1 MWSFAQ
7 GDMDA
12 AFRDAPVVIE
22 RTYRQQRLIPAAME
36 PRAVVCSC
44 VGGEFTLWSATQ
56 IPHVLRV
63 MLALVTGIPE
73 QSIRVIAPDVGGGF
87 GSKLQVTAE
96 EVLAVLIARKLGRPV
111 KWTESRSEGN
121 MTVHHGRDQWQ
132 RIRIAADR
140 DGRLRGLD
148 VDLLADMGAY
158 LMLVTPGVP
167 LLGAFMFPAIYKMDA
182 YSFQL
187 HRGLHHQDADRRLPR
202 RGPPGGHLRHR
213 ADDGRARRANW
224 AWTRWSVRERN
235 WIKHEEFPFTTIAGL
250 TYDSGNY
257 EAATARAKELFGY
270 DELRKEQEQR
280 RASGDPVQLGIGIS
294 TFTEMCGLAP
304 SRVLGSLAYGAG
316 GWEHASIRML
326 PTGKVEVVTG
336 SSAHGQGHETAWSQI
351 VADQLGVPFEDI
363 RVLHGDTQISPKGMD
378 TYGSRSLAV
387 GGMALVSACD
397 KVVEKAKVIAAGMLE
412 ASADDLEW
420 TPGRFAVRGD
430 PDKGV
435 TIGEIA
441 LATFAAHNLPDGV
454 EPSIDAEATYDPD
467 NFSFPHGTHLCATE
481 VDTET
486 GFVKIR
492 SYVAV
497 DDVGAVVNPLIV
509 EGQVHGG
516 LAQGIAQA
524 LYEEAVYDDD
534 GNLVTSTLADYLVP
548 SAADLP
554 SYVTDRTESR
564 AANRARRQGRRRG
577 GHDRLDPRGGQRDRR
592 RAAAARHQRR
602 RDALHAGAGVAGH
615 PGRPGRRAGQRGR
628 AARGP
633 AERPDPGP
641 QPAGHRHP
649 RPERRRGMIP
659 AKFDYVRPGSLDEA
673 VRALAGGGDDAKVI
687 AGGQSLLPLLRLR
700 LAYPELLVDVGGLDE
715 LRGVT
720 DAGDALV
727 IGARTTLYQLVRDPL
742 VAEHCGLLAQAASV
756 VADPAV
762 RHRATLGGAL
772 AHADPAGDLPAVVAG
787 ARRRPGRPGP
797 RRRARDR
804 RGGLLR
810 RLPDHEP
817 GAGRDPD
824 RGPGAQARTGLGL
837 PVREVPPD
845 RAGLGDRR
853 RGRAGPAV
861 QRVRRRGQDRAHQH
875 GLDAAAR
882 HGRGKRRGRSA
893 RPAGTRCA
901 PRRPARTRAR
911 TRRVTC
917 TAHPTTGGTWPG
929 C

>member
-1 MWSFAQ
+1 MTAQTDEAQAATVEFGRARLRKEDERLITGQTNWTDNIQLPGMLHIAFLRSPYAHARITSVDVSAARTEPGVIAAYAGADFAAEQGSLPCAWPVTPDIVIPAHPPMATEEVRYVGEAVACVVARDRYAAADALAAIEVDYEELPPVLDMRQAIQPDSPKVHETGNESFDFVFAN

-22 RTYRQQRLIPAAME
+22 RYYRQQRLIPAAME

-73 QSIRVIAPDVGGGF
+73 QNIRVIAPDVGGGF

-96 EVLAVLIARKLGRPV
+96 EVLAMLITRKLGRPV

-132 RIRIAADR
+132 TLRMAADR
-140 DGRLRGLD
+140 DGRIRGFE

-167 LLGAFMFPAIYKMDA
+167 ILGALMFPAIYKMDA
-182 YSFQL
+182 YSFRC
-187 HRGLHHQDADRRLPR
+187 RGIFTTKMPTDAY
-202 RGPPGGHLRHR
+202 RG
-213 ADDGRARRANW
+213 AGRPEATFGVERMMDELA
-224 AWTRWSVRERN
+224 AELGLDPFEVRERN
-235 WIKHEEFPFTTIAGL
+235 WIKHEEFPFTTIANL

-257 EAATARAKELFGY
+257 EAATAKAKELFGY
-270 DELRKEQEQR
+270 DELRKEQELR
-280 RASGDPVQLGIGIS
+280 RASGDPVQLGIGVS

-304 SRVLGSLAYGAG
+304 SRVLGAFAYGAG

-397 KVVEKAKVIAAGMLE
+397 KVVEKSKVIAAGLLE

-420 TPGRFAVRGD
+420 TPGRFSVRGD

-435 TIGEIA
+435 TIAEIA

-454 EPSIDAEATYDPD
+454 EPSIDADATYDPD

-497 DDVGAVVNPLIV
+497 DDIGTVVNPMIV
-509 EGQVHGG
+509 DGQVHGG

-524 LYEEAVYDDD
+524 LYEEAVYDDA
-534 GNLVTSTLADYLVP
+534 GNLITATLADYLIP
-548 SAADLP
+548 SASDLP

-564 AANRARRQGRRRG
+564 AANRLGVKG
-577 GHDRLDPRGGQRDRR
+577 VGE
-592 RAAAARHQRR
+592 
-602 RDALHAGAGVAGH
+602 AGT
-615 PGRPGRRAGQRGR
+615 
-628 AARGP
+628 
-633 AERPDPGP
+633 
-641 QPAGHRHP
+641 
-649 RPERRRGMIP
+649 
-659 AKFDYVRPGSLDEA
+659 
-673 VRALAGGGDDAKVI
+673 I
-687 AGGQSLLPLLRLR
+687 AS
-700 LAYPELLVDVGGLDE
+700 
-715 LRGVT
+715 T
-720 DAGDALV
+720 
-727 IGARTTLYQLVRDPL
+727 
-742 VAEHCGLLAQAASV
+742 
-756 VADPAV
+756 
-762 RHRATLGGAL
+762 
-772 AHADPAGDLPAVVAG
+772 PAVVNAIVDALRPLGIADVAMPCTPERVWRAIQDARG
-787 ARRRPGRPGP
+787 A
-797 RRRARDR
+797 D
-804 RGGLLR
+804 
-810 RLPDHEP
+810 
-817 GAGRDPD
+817 
-824 RGPGAQARTGLGL
+824 QASAA
-837 PVREVPPD
+837 E
-845 RAGLGDRR
+845 
-853 RGRAGPAV
+853 
-861 QRVRRRGQDRAHQH
+861 QH
-875 GLDAAAR
+875 AAR
-882 HGRGKRRGRSA
+882 QSDQTQGNSPQGV
-893 RPAGTRCA
+893 GT
-901 PRRPARTRAR
+901 PDQ
-911 TRRVTC
+911 
-917 TAHPTTGGTWPG
+917 TGGAA
-929 C
+929 